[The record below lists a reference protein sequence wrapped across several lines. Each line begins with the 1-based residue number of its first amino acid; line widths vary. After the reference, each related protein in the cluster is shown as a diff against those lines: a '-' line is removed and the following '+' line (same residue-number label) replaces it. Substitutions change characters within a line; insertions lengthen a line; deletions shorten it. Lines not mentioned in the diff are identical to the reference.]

1 MDRRQ
6 FLVAAAAAPVALRLR
21 SASRP
26 LAYATADNESHVAV
40 VDMLSGAIVRRIE
53 TLPSPFSIERVGETA
68 VVAHTVSGRLT
79 ILGRH
84 VVEGLGEP
92 RYTAAAPDG
101 RHAFVSDS
109 GHKELVTV
117 DVLRGK
123 VVGHVKLSQWPRHL
137 SLAPDGRTLWVGLGT
152 STNRIDV
159 VDVSDPLR
167 PRLQSSFKPPFLAH
181 DVGFAP
187 SGGKWITSGTASSI
201 SARGQVLPAGM
212 APQHVTFLNGRAYVT
227 SGADGTLRVY
237 DERTTKLLATKGIPL
252 GSYNVQFA
260 GGKILTASLARGTL
274 CVLDP
279 NGHAHEIV
287 RIGTSSHDACLAPL

>member
-6 FLVAAAAAPVALRLR
+6 FLLAAAAAPVALRLGR
-21 SASRP
+21 TAAP
-26 LAYATADNESHVAV
+26 LAYATADTESHVAV
-40 VDMLSGAIVRRIE
+40 VDMGSGAIVRRIE

-79 ILGRH
+79 IIGRH
-84 VVEGLGEP
+84 VVDGLGEP

-117 DVLRGK
+117 DVLRGAI
-123 VVGHVKLSQWPRHL
+123 VGRVKLSQWPRHL
-137 SLAPDGRTLWVGLGT
+137 SLAPDGRTLWVSLGT
-152 STNRIDV
+152 AANRIDV

-167 PRLQSSFKPPFLAH
+167 PRLTRSVKPPFLAH

-187 SGGKWITSGTASSI
+187 SGRVWVTSGASSSI
-201 SARGQVLPAGM
+201 SAHGHLLPAGS
-212 APQHVTFLNGRAYVT
+212 APQHVTFLDGRAFVT
-227 SGADGTLRVY
+227 SGADGTLRIY
-237 DERTTKLLATKGIPL
+237 DERTAKLLTTTRIPV

-260 GGKILTASLARGTL
+260 AGRILTPSLDRGTL
-274 CVLDP
+274 CVLDVS
-279 NGHAHEIV
+279 GHV
-287 RIGTSSHDACLAPL
+287 REQVRVAASSHDACLAP